1 MDEIIAGYAALR
13 ALLEDLATRRTLT
26 PDALGAI
33 RTYLCLHCQAC
44 GAVLP
49 EPRRRASERLCAWC
63 GEPARSAIRR
73 GLAGTSDDD
82 DDTVPF
88 R

>member
-13 ALLEDLATRRTLT
+13 ALLEDLATRRITDA
-26 PDALGAI
+26 DALGAI
-33 RTYLCLHCQAC
+33 RVYLRLHCQAC

-49 EPRRRASERLCAWC
+49 EPRRRNGDRLCAWC
-63 GEPARSAIRR
+63 GKPARSAIRR
-73 GLAGTSDDD
+73 GLEGEDD

>member
-1 MDEIIAGYAALR
+1 MDDCIAGYAALR
-13 ALLEDLATRRTLT
+13 ALLEDLAARSSLT

-33 RTYLCLHCQAC
+33 RTYLQLHCQSC

-49 EPRRRASERLCAWC
+49 APRRRDGARHCAWC
-63 GEPARSAIRR
+63 AEPARSAIRR
-73 GLAGTSDDD
+73 GLEGDDD
-82 DDTVPF
+82 DDEVPF